1 MRLADQQID
10 DIDKQIKHCEKN
22 LNYDELQRVA
32 WAAEIAKD
40 DETLL
45 HIVEMMVD
53 MEQVKTMGTSVNS
66 KAKEYEF
73 TSEQKG
79 LIYTAYEAKVLRL

>member
-1 MRLADQQID
+1 MDKDIHRLASQHLDHLENELKERETILD
-10 DIDKQIKHCEKN
+10 
-22 LNYDELQRVA
+22 YDELKRVA

-53 MEQVKTMGTSVNS
+53 RKQVESMGTSLN
-66 KAKEYEF
+66 K
-73 TSEQKG
+73 KG
-79 LIYTAYEAKVLRL
+79 Q